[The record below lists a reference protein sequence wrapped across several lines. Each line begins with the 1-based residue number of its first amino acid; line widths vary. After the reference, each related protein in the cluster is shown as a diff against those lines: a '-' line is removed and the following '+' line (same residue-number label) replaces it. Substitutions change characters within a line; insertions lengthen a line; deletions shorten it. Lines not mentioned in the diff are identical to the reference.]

1 MWKLPI
7 HFIVA
12 RYTEADTQ
20 ARLLN
25 GSRQRSLKRL
35 MAPLLGCF
43 TKMRC
48 WRHLGT
54 LLSLVGVS
62 TFALSANDKPL
73 TPSEFVIDGQ
83 ADDVR
88 ALDDHRLVLKG
99 RAQVKR
105 GRLGVRGEQLEYD
118 QDTDEARADGKVVIT
133 RKDFIVKGPSAC
145 IKLEANEGNIAQPQY
160 WFAPTNG
167 SGAADTI
174 DFIGPGRYVAKNAT
188 YSTCSPENRSWFLR
202 ADSFDIDD
210 NAKVAK
216 AKNSVLYFFDIPVF
230 ASPYLSLPLSDERRS
245 GLLAPT
251 FELNTNSGVGVGIP
265 YYFNIAPNRDF
276 TLLPRL
282 MSKRGVQL
290 GGEFRYLEPN
300 YSGNV
305 QMEYLPNDLILHHD
319 RWFYRLR
326 HQQNLPSVLPGL
338 SFYADVARVSDATYP
353 SDLGQNVGTV
363 VQQQFNQEIGVKHD
377 IGNWHTFARVQKFQT
392 LEPNVPPFNRV
403 PQLNLQYNDDTSLTD
418 FIFKVEADAT
428 GFEMP
433 GTRSSVM
440 PNGQRAFIKPE
451 LSYLYR
457 TPGYFIIPKVSFD
470 ASIYDLQKPLNV
482 AGPTRIER
490 SVPTIS
496 LDSGLVFE
504 RPASEWSHLLGVP
517 MTQTFEPRAFYVYTP
532 FREQSEIPI
541 FDSASTD
548 FNLTKIFSEQ
558 SFSGHDRIADNSKV
572 TLGITSRLFEEN
584 TGAERAQFILAQR
597 FDLDGQRVTMGST
610 NTAAQS
616 SYSDLLVGA
625 SVRLLPKVTLESAV
639 DYNMQGGQLQSS
651 SLDMSWRPNA
661 SHTFNFGY
669 RYQRPND
676 VLGQLPMRQ
685 FLTSVQWPIT
695 SKLYMIGRANYDRA
709 NHQMVDSLAGFEYD
723 ADCWIGRFA
732 LQRYA
737 TTPGSTTVKT
747 MASSFVFQ
755 IEFKGLSKVGASAGN
770 IFKVKIPGYTPLS
783 SRPVGATLYDKDSN

>member
-7 HFIVA
+7 HFIVV
-12 RYTEADTQ
+12 RDTEADTQ
-20 ARLLN
+20 AGLSS
-25 GSRQRSLKRL
+25 GSRKKSLKHL
-35 MAPLLGCF
+35 MASLHHCF
-43 TKMRC
+43 AKMRR
-48 WRHLGT
+48 WKHLGT

-62 TFALSANDKPL
+62 TFAFSTSDKPL
-73 TPSEFVIDGQ
+73 APSELVIDGQ
-83 ADDVR
+83 ADNVR
-88 ALDDHRLVLKG
+88 VLDDHRLVLKG

-133 RKDFIVKGPSAC
+133 RKDFVVKGPSAC

-167 SGAADTI
+167 SGAADKI
-174 DFIGPGRYVAKNAT
+174 DFVGPGRYVAKNAT
-188 YSTCSPENRSWFLR
+188 YSTCSPENRSWFLH
-202 ADSFDIDD
+202 ADRFDIDD
-210 NAKVAK
+210 NNKVAT

-230 ASPYLSLPLSDERRS
+230 ASPYLTLPLSDERRS

-251 FELNTNSGVGVGIP
+251 FELNTNSGVGVGVP

-300 YSGNV
+300 YNGNV
-305 QMEYLPNDLILHHD
+305 QVEYLPNDLILQHD
-319 RWFYRLR
+319 RWFYRLQ
-326 HQQNLPSVLPGL
+326 HQQNLPGVLPGL
-338 SFYADVARVSDATYP
+338 SLYADVAKVSDATYP

-363 VQQQFNQEIGVKHD
+363 VQQQFNQEVGVKYD
-377 IGNWHTFARVQKFQT
+377 IGHWRTFARVQKFQT

-403 PQLNLQYNDDTSLTD
+403 PQLNLQYNDTSLTD
-418 FIFKVEADAT
+418 FVFRVEADAT
-428 GFEMP
+428 SFEMP
-433 GTRSSVM
+433 STSLSTM

-451 LSYLYR
+451 LSYVYR
-457 TPGYFIIPKVSFD
+457 MPGYFVIPKISFD

-496 LDSGLVFE
+496 VDSGLVFE
-504 RPASEWSHLLGVP
+504 RPAFEWTHLLGVP
-517 MTQTFEPRAFYVYTP
+517 ITQTLEPRAFYVYTP
-532 FREQSEIPI
+532 FREQSQIPI

-572 TLGITSRLFEEN
+572 TLGITSRLLEEN
-584 TGAERAQFILAQR
+584 TGAERAQFVLAQR

-639 DYNMQGGQLQSS
+639 DYNMQASQLQSS
-651 SLDMSWRPNA
+651 SLDMSWRPSS

-737 TTPGSTTVKT
+737 TTPGSATIKT

-783 SRPVGATLYDKDSN
+783 SRPVGTTLYDKDLN

>member
-1 MWKLPI
+1 M
-7 HFIVA
+7 
-12 RYTEADTQ
+12 
-20 ARLLN
+20 
-25 GSRQRSLKRL
+25 
-35 MAPLLGCF
+35 
-43 TKMRC
+43 
-48 WRHLGT
+48 GT
-54 LLSLVGVS
+54 LLSLVGAS
-62 TFALSANDKPL
+62 TFAFANDKVAP
-73 TPSEFVIDGQ
+73 PSELVIDGQ

-133 RKDFIVKGPSAC
+133 RQDFIVKGPSAC
-145 IKLEANEGNIAQPQY
+145 IKLEANEGSIAQPQY

-202 ADSFDIDD
+202 ADNFDIDD
-210 NAKVAK
+210 NNKVAT
-216 AKNSVLYFFDIPVF
+216 AKNSVLYFFDVPIF
-230 ASPYLSLPLSDERRS
+230 ASPYLSLPLSDARRS

-251 FELNTNSGVGVGIP
+251 FELNTSSGVGVGIP

-305 QMEYLPNDLILHHD
+305 QVEYLPNDFILQRD
-319 RWFYRLR
+319 RWFYRLQ
-326 HQQNLPSVLPGL
+326 HQQNLPSVLPRL
-338 SFYADVARVSDATYP
+338 RFYTDVAKVSDATYP

-363 VQQQFNQEIGVKHD
+363 VQQQFNQEIGVRYD
-377 IGNWHTFARVQKFQT
+377 LGNWRTFARVQKFQT
-392 LEPNVPPFNRV
+392 LEPNVPPFNRA
-403 PQLNLQYNDDTSLTD
+403 PQINLQYNDTSLAD
-418 FIFKVEADAT
+418 FVFKVEADAT
-428 GFEMP
+428 AFEMP
-433 GTRSSVM
+433 STSASAM
-440 PNGQRAFIKPE
+440 PNGRRAFIKPE
-451 LSYLYR
+451 LSYAYR
-457 TPGYFIIPKVSFD
+457 TPGYFVIPKISFD
-470 ASIYDLQKPLNV
+470 ASLYDLQKPLNV

-496 LDSGLVFE
+496 VDSGLVFE
-504 RPASEWSHLLGVP
+504 RAAFEWSHLLGLP
-517 MTQTFEPRAFYVYTP
+517 MMQTLEPRAFYVYTP
-532 FREQSEIPI
+532 FREQSQIPI

-572 TLGITSRLFEEN
+572 TLGVTSRLFEEK
-584 TGAERAQFILAQR
+584 TGAERAHFVLAQR
-597 FDLDGQRVTMGST
+597 FDLDGQRVTMGRT

-616 SYSDLLVGA
+616 NYSDLLVGA

-639 DYNMQGGQLQSS
+639 DYNMQASQLQSS
-651 SLDMSWRPNA
+651 SLDMSWRPSA
-661 SHTFNFGY
+661 SRTFNFGY

-685 FLTSVQWPIT
+685 FLASAQWPIT
-695 SKLYMIGRANYDRA
+695 SRLYMIGRANYDRA

-737 TTPGSTTVKT
+737 TTPGSATIKT

-770 IFKVKIPGYTPLS
+770 IFKLKIPGYTPLS